1 MSVRSPGDQERRLG
15 RLPTPRSPIRYA
27 RSGDLS
33 IAYQVIGDGPVNIVI
48 VPGFISNLE
57 MMPDAYPYAPLLE
70 RLGSIGR
77 CVLFDK
83 RGTGLSDRD
92 LGFGSLE
99 ERADDIRAVMD
110 DVGFETASI
119 FGYSEGGPLSV
130 FYAATYPDRV
140 DALALYATFAK
151 LRPRSDSGAWI
162 SGLADFMRQNW
173 GSGRGLTPFL
183 QGIPLDNEA
192 VVAAVARYERG
203 AASPGMAVAI
213 LEAVTEID
221 ARALLDGVKA
231 KTLVLHSIGDPTV
244 PVEDGRR
251 LAEGIPGA
259 TFIEHDADYHWA
271 FDGRTLW
278 FSDEVVDF
286 LAGDHARPSV
296 TNRFLATVLF
306 TDIVGSTEEAARQG
320 DGDWAR
326 LLERH
331 DQEARND
338 VDRFG
343 GRLIKTTG
351 DGLLAVFDSP
361 SRAVSA
367 AHAIREG
374 VAVFG
379 LTIRAGIHTGEIE
392 QLDSDIAGIG
402 VHIASRVVGQARD
415 GEVWVSRTV
424 RDLTTGSG
432 LAYTDEGTHLL
443 RGVPGEW
450 ELFSAPSP

>member
-1 MSVRSPGDQERRLG
+1 
-15 RLPTPRSPIRYA
+15 
-27 RSGDLS
+27 
-33 IAYQVIGDGPVNIVI
+33 VIGDGPVNIVV

-57 MMPDAYPYAPLLE
+57 MMPDAHPYAPLLE

-130 FYAATYPDRV
+130 FFAATHPERV
-140 DALALYATFAK
+140 DALALYATFAN
-151 LRPRSDSGAWI
+151 LRAGADPEAWI
-162 SGLADFMRQNW
+162 AEMADFIKQNW

-183 QGIPLDNEA
+183 QGIPFDNDA
-192 VVAAVARYERG
+192 VVASVARYERG
-203 AASPGMAVAI
+203 AASPGMAAAI
-213 LEAVTEID
+213 LEAVMEID

-231 KTLVLHSIGDPTV
+231 KTLVLHSTGDPTV

-251 LAEGIPGA
+251 LAAGIPGA
-259 TFIEHDADYHWA
+259 TFIEHEADYHWA
-271 FDGRTLW
+271 FDGRKLW
-278 FSDEVVDF
+278 FIDKVVDF
-286 LAGDHARPSV
+286 LAGDHVQPPV

-306 TDIVGSTEEAARQG
+306 TDIVSSTEEASRHG
-320 DGDWAR
+320 DSEWAR
-326 LLERH
+326 LLEQH
-331 DQEARND
+331 DREARDD
-338 VDRFG
+338 VVRFG

-361 SRAVSA
+361 SRAVAA

-374 VAVFG
+374 VGAFG
-379 LTIRAGIHTGEIE
+379 LTIRAGVHTGEIE

-402 VHIASRVVGQARD
+402 VHIASRVVGHARD
-415 GEVWVSRTV
+415 GQVWVSRTV

-432 LAYTDEGTHLL
+432 LEYEDEGPHLL
-443 RGVPGEW
+443 KGVPGEW
-450 ELFSAPSP
+450 ELYSTSPSR

>member
-1 MSVRSPGDQERRLG
+1 MATSRSPV
-15 RLPTPRSPIRYA
+15 RYA
-27 RSGDLS
+27 RSGELS
-33 IAYQVIGDGPVNIVI
+33 IAYQVIGDGPVNIVV
-48 VPGFISNLE
+48 VPGFISNLD
-57 MMPDAYPYAPLLE
+57 MMPDAHPYAPLLE
-70 RLGSIGR
+70 RLGAIGR

-110 DVGFETASI
+110 DVAFETASI

-130 FYAATYPDRV
+130 FFAATYPDRV
-140 DALALYATFAK
+140 DALALYATFAS
-151 LRPRSDSGAWI
+151 LRAGTDREAWI
-162 SGLADFMRQNW
+162 AEMTDVIVQNW

-183 QGIPLDNEA
+183 QGIPFDNEA
-192 VVAAVARYERG
+192 VVASVARYERG
-203 AASPGMAVAI
+203 AASPGMAAAI
-213 LEAVTEID
+213 LNAVMEID
-221 ARALLDGVKA
+221 ASALLEGVKA
-231 KTLVLHSIGDPTV
+231 RTLVLHSTGDPTV

-259 TFIEHDADYHWA
+259 EFIEHEADYHWP
-271 FDGRTLW
+271 FDGRKLW
-278 FSDEVVDF
+278 CIDKVVDF
-286 LAGDHARPSV
+286 LAGEHSQPPA

-306 TDIVGSTEEAARQG
+306 TDIVGSTEEASRQG
-320 DGDWAR
+320 DGDWTR

-361 SRAVSA
+361 SRAVAA
-367 AHAIREG
+367 AHAIKDG
-374 VAVFG
+374 VGVFG
-379 LTIRAGIHTGEIE
+379 LTIRAGVHTGEIE
-392 QLDSDIAGIG
+392 QLDSDIAGVG
-402 VHIASRVVGQARD
+402 VHIASRVMGHARA

-432 LAYTDEGTHLL
+432 LEYADEGSHVLK
-443 RGVPGEW
+443 GVPGEW
-450 ELFSAPSP
+450 ELYSAPHLG